1 MGGSVD
7 GGGEVMVVIAG
18 AHALARASVV
28 VDRRQVV

>member
-7 GGGEVMVVIAG
+7 GGGGGVVAVAG
-18 AHALARASVV
+18 AHALARAGVV